1 MQGAA
6 SGGRELPVLEVGQV
20 SGRGLKDPERSA
32 VEV

>member
-20 SGRGLKDPERSA
+20 RVVEASRTRKDLQ
-32 VEV
+32 